1 MQRLNL
7 LIATDLLPKSDRALV
22 RGSRLACALEADVSL
37 LHVLSAEQ
45 PVDETRTERTEH
57 ALTRMRDLV
66 RPLPWPVRSA
76 PHTLV
81 RVGTPPWRTVV
92 ETITTLRADM
102 VVLGSHERRRG
113 QDRIATALGT
123 TLAARVLAARACPTL
138 IVREP
143 AANSYR
149 RVLLALDM
157 SSNAETVIRAVE
169 SLVLTPEADASVLHA
184 FDTPY
189 LGTVEHLDSG
199 RGMSARYRSLWES
212 QATVNVRALMRRAST
227 DFTRYGIQIEEAPPA
242 RAILEAMNHQQ
253 PDLLVMGTSGRGP
266 WRRALLGS
274 VANEVLNRAWCDV
287 LIVPQGSF
295 ERKLAGPQGFTHR
308 PVPQVHPYRHR
319 WH

>member
-1 MQRLNL
+1 MQRPNL
-7 LIATDLLPKSDRALV
+7 LIATDLLPKSERALQ
-22 RGSRLACALEADVSL
+22 RGSALACSLDADVSL
-37 LHVLSAEQ
+37 LHVVAADQ
-45 PVDETRTERTEH
+45 PLEEGVKQRTEH
-57 ALTRMRDLV
+57 ALKRMRELV

-76 PHTLV
+76 AHTLV
-81 RVGTPPWRTVV
+81 RVGTPPWRTIV
-92 ETITTLRADM
+92 ETITTLRADLT
-102 VVLGSHERRRG
+102 VLGAHEMRG
-113 QDRIATALGT
+113 KADRLATALGT
-123 TLAARVLAARACPTL
+123 TLAARVLAARVSPTL

-143 AANSYR
+143 VAHPYR

-157 SSNAETVIRAVE
+157 SSNADSAIRAVE

-189 LGTVEHLDSG
+189 FGAVEHLDRG
-199 RGMSARYRSLWES
+199 KGMSARYRSLWQS
-212 QATVNVRALMRRAST
+212 QATVSVRALLRRASSN
-227 DFTRYGIQIEEAPPA
+227 FTRYGIQIEDEPPA
-242 RAILEAMNHQQ
+242 RAILSAVNHQE

-266 WRRALLGS
+266 WRRAFIGS

-295 ERKLAGPQGFTHR
+295 QQKPHAMRGFTHR